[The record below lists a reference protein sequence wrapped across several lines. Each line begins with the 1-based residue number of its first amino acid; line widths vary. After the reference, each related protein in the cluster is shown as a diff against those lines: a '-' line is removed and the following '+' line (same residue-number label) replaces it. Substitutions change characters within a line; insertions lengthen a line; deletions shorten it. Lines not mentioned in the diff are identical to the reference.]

1 MKPYELN
8 CGGVRKMQTFNA
20 VKLAQQLLIEKV
32 NSAKCVIDTTAG
44 NGKDT
49 LFLAKNSCKDA
60 IIWAFDIQQSAIMK
74 TKRLLTAHNV
84 ISKVKLIVDNHANL
98 SSYVTGNIDVAMFN
112 LGYLPSADHKIT
124 TELQST
130 IMALRQILSVLS
142 VGGIISLVTYPGH
155 QAGYWEQQA
164 VQEHLKS
171 LSPEIFTVGC
181 WSMINHVNNPPILYV
196 VEKTR
201 SEASES
207 VASH

>member
-1 MKPYELN
+1 
-8 CGGVRKMQTFNA
+8 MQTFNA

-32 NSAKCVIDTTAG
+32 KIAQCVVDATAG

-60 IIWAFDIQQSAIMK
+60 VVWAFDIQQAAIIK
-74 TKRLLTAHNV
+74 TRQLLSTHNLL
-84 ISKVKLIVDNHANL
+84 SKVKLMVDSHANIG
-98 SSYVTGNIDVAMFN
+98 SYTTGNIDVAMFN
-112 LGYLPSADHKIT
+112 LGYLPNADHKIT

-130 IMALRQILSVLS
+130 ITALREILNVLS
-142 VGGIISLVTYPGH
+142 VGGIISLVAYPGH

-164 VQEHLKS
+164 IEEHLIS

-201 SEASES
+201 SEACES
-207 VASH
+207 IASH

>member
-1 MKPYELN
+1 
-8 CGGVRKMQTFNA
+8 MQTFNA

-32 NSAKCVIDTTAG
+32 NTAQCVVDATAG

-60 IIWAFDIQQSAIMK
+60 VVWAFDIQQAAIMK
-74 TKRLLTAHNV
+74 TKQLLSTHNLLN
-84 ISKVKLIVDNHANL
+84 KVKLIVDSHTNIG
-98 SSYVTGNIDVAMFN
+98 SYMTGNIDVAMFN
-112 LGYLPSADHKIT
+112 LGYLPNADHKIT

-130 IMALRQILSVLS
+130 IIALRQILSILS
-142 VGGIISLVTYPGH
+142 VRGIISLVTYPGH

-201 SEASES
+201 SEACES